1 MIRFFEADVDGSN
14 ELEAATVAIR
24 EIIREVRRYKAYED
38 ANCRHQGRPRLLS
51 ADEMMEKW
59 SKEPYR
65 TLNAMYKVFEKE
77 FYKLPYS
84 ILWKIEAC
92 MMTGADLSDQG
103 KTAPGDDFDIGNG
116 DSISLRDFDGLARY
130 FDIPTSTETGGNVQ
144 NLIEYV
150 CSKRDL
156 DKYLSLYLKAAG
168 ISKEMTP

>member
-1 MIRFFEADVDGSN
+1 MIRFFETHIDESREAEAVADVCK
-14 ELEAATVAIR
+14 AA
-24 EIIREVRRYKAYED
+24 IREVRRYKAYED

-103 KTAPGDDFDIGNG
+103 ETDPGDDFDIGNG
-116 DSISLRDFDGLARY
+116 DSISVRDFEGLASF

-168 ISKEMTP
+168 IERM